1 MGPEIQIAD
10 YKILWCD
17 RNRHGGGVAC
27 YIRNDLSYN
36 ITSVFPREIESVFF
50 EILLPN
56 SKPITVGT
64 IYRPPNQSNF
74 LEVLNENMN
83 KIDSISNEIYILGD
97 FNINFSLND
106 SYIFSKKGILNNK
119 SFPSDVK
126 SSYEYCTYFSLHQLI
141 KVPTRIT
148 CNSAII
154 NDHILA
160 SYPDRVTQQGIID
173 AGLSDHQLIF
183 VQEKFLGLKEARTN
197 KLNFTR
203 SSIIRLIVLRKL
215 YLV

>member
-1 MGPEIQIAD
+1 M
-10 YKILWCD
+10 
-17 RNRHGGGVAC
+17 
-27 YIRNDLSYN
+27 
-36 ITSVFPREIESVFF
+36 
-50 EILLPN
+50 
-56 SKPITVGT
+56 
-64 IYRPPNQSNF
+64 
-74 LEVLNENMN
+74 
-83 KIDSISNEIYILGD
+83 
-97 FNINFSLND
+97 
-106 SYIFSKKGILNNK
+106 
-119 SFPSDVK
+119 
-126 SSYEYCTYFSLHQLI
+126 HQLV
-141 KVPTRIT
+141 KVPIRIT

-183 VQEKFLGLKEARTN
+183 IQEKFLGLKEARTN

>member
-1 MGPEIQIAD
+1 MT
-10 YKILWCD
+10 
-17 RNRHGGGVAC
+17 H
-27 YIRNDLSYN
+27 
-36 ITSVFPREIESVFF
+36 
-50 EILLPN
+50 
-56 SKPITVGT
+56 
-64 IYRPPNQSNF
+64 
-74 LEVLNENMN
+74 
-83 KIDSISNEIYILGD
+83 
-97 FNINFSLND
+97 
-106 SYIFSKKGILNNK
+106 IFSKKKSMSNNK
-119 SFPSDVK
+119 SIPSDVK
-126 SSYEYCTYFSLHQLI
+126 FCAFFIMHQLV

-160 SYPDRVTQQGIID
+160 SYPDRVTQKGIID

-183 VQEKFLGLKEARTN
+183 IQEKFLGLKEARTN